1 MSHLIVTDYLYLMF
15 LRPPLTDTTPLL
27 DFLHRRRLY
36 FLSFR
41 LIKLKIS
48 SSVEAKDLIE
58 MNSFE
63 FIYSNMQ
70 LSILIVENQ
79 TV

>member
-1 MSHLIVTDYLYLMF
+1 MSHLIVTDYLYLML

-27 DFLHRRRLY
+27 DFPHQRRLY

-41 LIKLKIS
+41 PIELKIS
-48 SSVEAKDLIE
+48 ISAKLKDLIE

-63 FIYSNMQ
+63 FIYSNVRICNY
-70 LSILIVENQ
+70 LS
-79 TV
+79 

>member
-27 DFLHRRRLY
+27 DFPHRHRLY

-41 LIKLKIS
+41 LIELKIS
-48 SSVEAKDLIE
+48 VSAKLKDLIQI
-58 MNSFE
+58 
-63 FIYSNMQ
+63 IYLNWRESD
-70 LSILIVENQ
+70 SVTVE
-79 TV
+79 